1 MARTPEALTGR
12 RPLRPPPAGLRSDSP
27 ARSQR
32 PAPPPGRAR
41 AAPADGP
48 IVVLTY
54 SFSGWRRLQGVL
66 ERDPGLACT
75 AGTGILGLC
84 DMAARAWANVEE
96 RDGEHLS
103 ALAAT
108 SIRATLVPMMT
119 VMLARS
125 SRASRW
131 CETATADPPA
141 AETFLRIVPGT
152 QFLCLHRSCP
162 EVVRAVLASS
172 PWGIIGGPFTPYLQ
186 AYPANTAA
194 AIAASWADSAGQLL
208 DFETRHPE
216 SALRVRYE
224 DLASDPAATSQAIS
238 DFTGI
243 TPPSPVPELTEDEL
257 PGGGPAGGGTA
268 GPDAGF
274 PAGPE
279 TKFPAGML
287 PPQLIQRINH
297 LHDQLNYPHVSAS
310 APISR
315 ELTAP
320 AAGLTGPGSPGL
332 LGQSEV

>member
-1 MARTPEALTGR
+1 MARTPEVLTGR
-12 RPLRPPPAGLRSDSP
+12 RSLRAPSARLRSDPP
-27 ARSQR
+27 APSQR
-32 PAPPPGRAR
+32 PVPPPGQAR
-41 AAPADGP
+41 QAPADGP

-54 SFSGWRRLQGVL
+54 SFSGWRRLQDVL
-66 ERDPGLACT
+66 ERDPELACT

-96 RDGEHLS
+96 SDGEHMS
-103 ALAAT
+103 SLAAT

-119 VMLARS
+119 VMMARS
-125 SRASRW
+125 SRARRW
-131 CETATADPPA
+131 CETATADPAA

-162 EVVRAVLASS
+162 DVVRAVLAGS
-172 PWGIIGGPFTPYLQ
+172 PWGIISGPFTPYVQ

-194 AIAASWADSAGQLL
+194 AIAACWADSAGHLL

-224 DLASDPAATSQAIS
+224 DLASHPAATSQAIS
-238 DFTGI
+238 DFTGT
-243 TPPSPVPELTEDEL
+243 TPASPVPELTEAEL
-257 PGGGPAGGGTA
+257 PGGPTGGGPA

-279 TKFPAGML
+279 TRFPAGML

-310 APISR
+310 APSSP

-320 AAGLTGPGSPGL
+320 AAGLTGPGSLWPPRK
-332 LGQSEV
+332 Q